1 MRPSKRTDER
11 IERILSALRGGNTI
25 RAACGAGGISVETFA
40 SWRRSDPNLR
50 DDVMAAEA
58 AAEFIAVK
66 ALRDGFADDWRAA
79 QAWLERR
86 RPEDWGRADRLR
98 LEAATGAGADRPLK
112 ITLNIGDGSSDPDA
126 DGDAD
131 GDRVRVG
138 SQQEDDDNLKALFPG
153 EAAAAPTPRERPATG
168 RRAGTPR

>member
-11 IERILSALRGGNTI
+11 IERILSAIRAGNTI

-40 SWRRSDPNLR
+40 SWRRSDPQLR

-58 AAEFIAVK
+58 AAEFIAVN

-98 LEAATGAGADRPLK
+98 LEAATGAGADRPLR
-112 ITLNIGDGSSDPDA
+112 ITLDLGDPLPEDA
-126 DGDAD
+126 AAD
-131 GDRVRVG
+131 DTPSVG
-138 SQQEDDDNLKALFPG
+138 GASEDEENLRALFPG
-153 EAAAAPTPRERPATG
+153 EYPAAPAPPPRERPQV
-168 RRAGTPR
+168 GTRPKVRQ